1 MFMPNKIKPNKT
13 QLTIAVV
20 AVIIVLGIAWWQQ
33 EQAEQRKLAS
43 ERLRISAVFRQAGM
57 AAAKIQQTQAK
68 PALDE
73 VMGVAETSADAELA
87 QAKLW
92 QTLPKEK
99 REILSAESIK
109 AGLADAPSVE

>member
-20 AVIIVLGIAWWQQ
+20 AVIITLGIAWWQQ
-33 EQAEQRKLAS
+33 EQAAQKKLAL
-43 ERLRISAVFRQAGM
+43 ERERIGTAFRQAGM
-57 AAAKIQQTQAK
+57 AAAKIQQAQAK

-73 VMGVAETSADAELA
+73 EMGVAETSADAELA

-109 AGLADAPSVE
+109 AGLADTPSVE

>member
-1 MFMPNKIKPNKT
+1 MPNKIKPNKT

-20 AVIIVLGIAWWQQ
+20 AVIIALGIAWWQQ
-33 EQAEQRKLAS
+33 EQAEQRKLA
-43 ERLRISAVFRQAGM
+43 ERLRISAAFRQAGM

-109 AGLADAPSVE
+109 AGLADSPSVE